1 MANGLFITFEGGE
14 GCGKTTQVKRV
25 ATRLKNAGRNAFLVR
40 EPGGTLLGEELRRLL
55 QFTPELAGMCAETE
69 LLLYA
74 ASRAQLVAQ
83 IILPALDQGAVVL
96 CDRYL
101 DSTTVYQ
108 GIARGLPLDAVRAV
122 NKFATRGHLPDLT
135 LLFDLDPAEAR
146 RRLLRRPRPA
156 SGIEDRM
163 EIQPPEF
170 YVKVREG
177 YLQVASAETERFVV
191 IDASGS
197 ADEIERIVWKTLRA
211 RFPSLG

>member
-1 MANGLFITFEGGE
+1 MGGGVFITFEGGE
-14 GCGKTTQVKRV
+14 GCGKTTQVKRM
-25 ATRLKNAGRNAFLVR
+25 AARLKNAGRKAFLVR

-55 QFTPELAGMCAETE
+55 QFTPELSGMCPETE
-69 LLLYA
+69 LLLFA

-83 IILPALDQGAVVL
+83 IILPALSQGAVVL

-122 NKFATRGHLPDLT
+122 NTFATRRHLPDMT
-135 LLFDLDPAEAR
+135 ILFDLDPAEAR
-146 RRLLRRPRPA
+146 KRLLRRPRPA
-156 SGIEDRM
+156 GGIQDRM

-177 YLQVASAETERFVV
+177 YLQIAAQEPERFVV
-191 IDASGS
+191 IDASGT
-197 ADEIERIVWKTLRA
+197 ADDIERAVWKAVRA
-211 RFPSLG
+211 RFPFLA